1 MMAVEILLERKVAL
15 ITGASRKIGIGS
27 AIARLFAS
35 AGADIFLTY
44 YTPYDRSMPW
54 GIAPDETNGLLAE
67 IRARGVRAAAMEVD
81 LGDPAS
87 PAALFNQVE
96 KDLGPVDILV
106 NNATH
111 DVSADIYSLK
121 PEALDRHY
129 AINVRGALFLC
140 AEFARRHNGRP
151 GGRIINMV
159 SGELLG
165 PMVDSLPYVVTKGGV
180 DAMTITL
187 ARSLAEKG
195 ITVNAIDPGPTDT
208 GWISPDLFRELVRQ
222 APFGRVGR
230 PEDAAHLALFL
241 ASSQGQWITGQI
253 LHSRGGFG

>member
-1 MMAVEILLERKVAL
+1 MAVELSLEKKIAL

-27 AIARLFAS
+27 AIARLFAR

-44 YTPYDRSMPW
+44 YTQYDRSMPW
-54 GIAPDETNGLLAE
+54 GIASGETDELLEE
-67 IRARGVRAAAMEVD
+67 IRAEDVRAAAIEVD
-81 LGDPAS
+81 LGAPDS
-87 PAALFNQVE
+87 PAAIFDCVE
-96 KDLGPVDILV
+96 RELGPVDILV
-106 NNATH
+106 NNATY
-111 DVSADIYSLK
+111 DVSGNIYTLTHA
-121 PEALDRHY
+121 ALDRHY

-140 AEFARRHNGRP
+140 AEFARRHDGRP

-165 PMVDSLPYVVTKGGV
+165 PMVDSLPYVVTKGAV

-208 GWISPDLFRELVRQ
+208 GWIPPDLFGELVQQ
-222 APFGRVGR
+222 APFGRVGL
-230 PEDAAHLALFL
+230 PQDAAHLALFL
-241 ASSQGQWITGQI
+241 ASSLGQWVTGQI
-253 LHSRGGFG
+253 LHSRGGFI